1 MAPTVTKKT
10 LCLKKTNFRNVK
22 VGLFTLRII
31 FAFVKTMVMKSIKT
45 SIQKKADSRKRVSP
59 FGHMDKDKRF
69 LCLVL
74 LSQGIIFL
82 LISFKFH
89 RF

>member
-45 SIQKKADSRKRVSP
+45 AIQKKS
-59 FGHMDKDKRF
+59 
-69 LCLVL
+69 
-74 LSQGIIFL
+74 
-82 LISFKFH
+82 
-89 RF
+89 